1 MNIAERER
9 LASLVSDDARL
20 GQALDLL
27 AREPISVLSLDVF
40 DTLVWRLVPEP
51 VDAFLLLGHRLKTG
65 GHLAANV
72 APALFARLRERAETL
87 ARESVLPTAAAG
99 EVSLEAI
106 YGQMSPRLFH
116 GSGVDGPGV
125 DELVAIEVELE
136 REITFPDLEVLRLAE
151 LAREEFGARV
161 VLVSDTY
168 FSEQQLRHILD
179 REPFESLGVSAV
191 FVSSEHGANK
201 GSGLFRVVLEA
212 LGVEPREVL
221 HVGDHPESD
230 VARPAE
236 QRIHTVHFPK
246 ASDELKEVL
255 QREGVVRSGPGRLPT
270 ATLDPASGD
279 YGLTALRAKAAS
291 RAEGARYPPDVR
303 PYFEL
308 GAAVLGPMFTGFAEW
323 AHRRAGQEGV
333 DVVHCLMREGEFLAR
348 LLNGARDYLGSPVRA
363 ERLWLSRQFVTRA
376 AIFRADEEELSG
388 FLKRRRPLTLNQF
401 CEGVGISLADLGELG
416 DDGTGR
422 LDDAGLWQRVLESIA
437 RRPDVRRAIVD
448 NSAEVRR
455 RLTAYVTATVGAETE
470 RVVLADV
477 GWGATIQAY
486 FDRALAGAGMEI
498 STTGV
503 YLLTNETVVDRM
515 LAGVSADGYLA
526 AGGLPEQV
534 VRSIVR
540 SPETLEQVCMT
551 DVGTLLD
558 FSPDGEPVTAP
569 VNQSPVQMIQR
580 SAVQRGILAFQ
591 AEWAK
596 YRSVVPL
603 GDKELGDAARPLLLK
618 GLSRFIVSPTK
629 AEATMFGSWSHDDNY
644 GSKDAEQVI
653 SHELGPL
660 LGHMAPDHF
669 LALATTKVYWPF
681 GLAAL
686 HHPQLGRAVSA
697 LLDGAVPAE
706 ALLPAEQEDVFISVD
721 SMKQPP
727 PLPRLVSRRVEATL
741 SRAVSWMP
749 GGTGVVRGVVRPHAG
764 GLCFL
769 DSQIARPSIRH
780 VRVDFPPGP
789 GVIRLDHLSLTFALR
804 GRPDPIRVDIEWP
817 GQSHEV
823 AYARCGVLSDNV
835 LFGSRQAPRVIYACP
850 RSWGADVYR
859 VEVQLA
865 FAWLPTAAIRTN
877 ASRTLRAAEL
887 ARSARSRWLRA
898 EQ

>member
-1 MNIAERER
+1 
-9 LASLVSDDARL
+9 
-20 GQALDLL
+20 
-27 AREPISVLSLDVF
+27 
-40 DTLVWRLVPEP
+40 
-51 VDAFLLLGHRLKTG
+51 
-65 GHLAANV
+65 
-72 APALFARLRERAETL
+72 
-87 ARESVLPTAAAG
+87 
-99 EVSLEAI
+99 VSLEAI

-116 GSGVDGPGV
+116 GSGVAGPGVKGPGV
-125 DELVAIEVELE
+125 DELVTIEVELE

-246 ASDELKEVL
+246 ASDELTEVL

-303 PYFEL
+303 PYFEV
-308 GAAVLGPMFTGFAEW
+308 GAAVLGPMFAGFAEW
-323 AHRRAGQEGV
+323 AHRRARQEGV

-348 LLNGARDYLGSPVRA
+348 LLNGARGYLRSPVRA
-363 ERLWLSRQFVTRA
+363 EPLWLSRQFVTRA
-376 AIFRADEEELSG
+376 AIFQADEEELSG
-388 FLKRRRPLTLNQF
+388 FLKRRRPLTLLQF
-401 CEGVGISLADLGELG
+401 CEGVGISLADLGALG
-416 DDGTGR
+416 DDGAGR
-422 LDDAGLWQRVLESIA
+422 LDDADLWQRVLDAIA
-437 RRPDVRRAIVD
+437 RRPGVRRAMVD

-455 RLTAYVTATVGAETE
+455 RLTASVTATVGADAE
-470 RVVLADV
+470 RMMLADV

-486 FDRALAGAGMEI
+486 LDRALAGAGIAI

-503 YLLTNETVVDRM
+503 YLLTNESVVDRM

-534 VRSIVR
+534 VRSIIR
-540 SPETLEQVCMT
+540 SPEILEQVCMT
-551 DVGTLLD
+551 DMGTLVD
-558 FSPDGEPVTAP
+558 FSSDGEPVTAP

-596 YRSVVPL
+596 YRSVVPV
-603 GDKELGDAARPLLLK
+603 GDRELGEAARPLLLK
-618 GLSRFIVSPTK
+618 SLSRFIVSPTK
-629 AEATMFGSWSHDDNY
+629 AEATMFGNWSHDDNY
-644 GSKDAEQVI
+644 GSKDAEQII
-653 SHELGPL
+653 SGEMGPR

-669 LALATTKVYWPF
+669 LALASTKVYWPF

-686 HHPQLGRAVSA
+686 HHPHLGRAVSA
-697 LLDGAVPAE
+697 LLDGSVPAE

-721 SMKQPP
+721 SVKQPP
-727 PLPRLVSRRVEATL
+727 PLPRFISGRVEPTL
-741 SRAVSWMP
+741 SRAASRMP
-749 GGTGVVRGVVRPHAG
+749 GRTAVKRAVVRPHGG

-769 DSQIARPSIRH
+769 DGNVSYPSIRH
-780 VRVDFPPGP
+780 VRVDFPPGS
-789 GVIRLDHLSLTFALR
+789 GVVRLDHLSLVFGIR
-804 GRPDPIRVDIEWP
+804 GRPDPVRVEIEWP
-817 GQSHEV
+817 RQSHEV
-823 AYARCGVLSDNV
+823 SYARCAVLSDNL
-835 LFGSRQAPRVIYACP
+835 LFGSRQAPRIIYACP
-850 RSWGADVYR
+850 RDWGSDVYR
-859 VEVQLA
+859 VEMQLA
-865 FAWLPTAAIRTN
+865 FAWLPTANTRKN
-877 ASRTLRAAEL
+877 VSRTERLADLARPLRARL
-887 ARSARSRWLRA
+887 NGGGR
-898 EQ
+898 